1 MYHYVYLY
9 HMMCQSLIINHFI
22 YHLSYHILYILYHI
36 ISDSYHIMIKI
47 QLIHHII
54 SSYLMVTGD
63 SSLRFQHTMN
73 EESYLLYP
81 LNHFR
86 LVIRVFAL
94 HHALFFS
101 PKEKILELFCT
112 RSSPECFARFCPNP
126 NRNRVTAIA
135 NVADVRGQVIV

>member
-1 MYHYVYLY
+1 
-9 HMMCQSLIINHFI
+9 
-22 YHLSYHILYILYHI
+22 
-36 ISDSYHIMIKI
+36 MIKI

-86 LVIRVFAL
+86 LAIRVFAL

-101 PKEKILELFCT
+101 PKEKILEFFLYTFQP
-112 RSSPECFARFCPNP
+112 RMFRKVLSKPKSKSSHCHRKCRRCAGTSHCLMFWWWMMVLVSPVLPWN
-126 NRNRVTAIA
+126 TQIA
-135 NVADVRGQVIV
+135 NQMLMIPFGY